1 MLKRKSHIIIAF
13 LISAV
18 IFGVLVFGVLGKGES
33 YSFNVSRTNE
43 ILKEMLTKGIS
54 GAPYRIYTWDNAAY
68 GSGKALIY
76 GDLFLYIPA
85 FLSYIYFKVSTTIA
99 GSSLWNKVL

>member
-1 MLKRKSHIIIAF
+1 MKIFVGQGSCGIA
-13 LISAV
+13 SGAKKTAV
-18 IFGVLVFGVLGKGES
+18 RI
-33 YSFNVSRTNE
+33 NE

-68 GSGKALIY
+68 GSGESLFY

-85 FLSYIYFKVSTTIA
+85 FLSYVYFKVSAAYKIFIFA
-99 GSSLWNKVL
+99 VKQMIKMGR